1 MGSRSIKITKYRCK
15 KVIDRTIDFFITFF
29 TTVPVIILG
38 IFGLWWGIESIK
50 RNNCKKNCCKVSKKK
65 L

>member
-29 TTVPVIILG
+29 TTVPVIIIG
-38 IFGLWWGIESIK
+38 VFGMWWGVESIK
-50 RNNCKKNCCKVSKKK
+50 RYCSNSNCCGRSKKK